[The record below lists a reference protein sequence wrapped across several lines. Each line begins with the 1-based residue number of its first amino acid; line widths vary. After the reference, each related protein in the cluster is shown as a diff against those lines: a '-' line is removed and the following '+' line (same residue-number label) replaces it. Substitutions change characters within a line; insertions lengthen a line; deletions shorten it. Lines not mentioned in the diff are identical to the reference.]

1 MIIPRRRFLRLGA
14 YAAAFPAV
22 SSLARADTYPSRPVR
37 WIVGFA
43 PGGGTD
49 IVARLLGQLLS
60 DKLGQQFI
68 IDNRAGAGG
77 SIGMAV
83 ALGAPADGYTIGF
96 VAPNNAINSSLYKNL
111 PFDFVRDS
119 APVGGTMVSTNVLE
133 VHPSFPAS
141 TVTELI
147 AYVKA
152 NPGKVS
158 FASSGV
164 GASPHMSGE
173 LLKSLAG
180 IDMIHVPYRGSAPAL
195 TDVLSGRV
203 PVMFDNIPG
212 SLPHIKA
219 GTLRVLGVTTAKR
232 SEALPDVPTI
242 GETVPGYKVDVWYG
256 IVAPKGTP
264 PEAIDTLNRTLNSV
278 LADGKLKERFAE
290 LGGVPFPTTPVEFG
304 KLIVEETEKWA
315 QVVKSANIKPE

>member
-22 SSLARADTYPSRPVR
+22 SSLARADAYPSRPVR

-83 ALGAPADGYTIGF
+83 ALSAPADGYTIGF

-173 LLKSLAG
+173 LLKSLTG

-290 LGGVPFPTTPVEFG
+290 LGGVPFPTTPAEFG
-304 KLIVEETEKWA
+304 KLIAEETEKWA

>member
-1 MIIPRRRFLRLGA
+1 MVIPRRRFLHLAAG
-14 YAAAFPAV
+14 AAALPAA

-60 DKLGQQFI
+60 EKLGQQFV
-68 IDNRAGAGG
+68 IDNKGGAGG
-77 SIGMAV
+77 SIGMGAV
-83 ALGAPADGYTIGF
+83 LSAPADGYTIGF

-111 PFDFVRDS
+111 PYDFVRDS
-119 APVGGTMVSTNVLE
+119 APIGGTMVSCNVLE
-133 VHPSFPAS
+133 VHPSFPAN
-141 TVTELI
+141 TVAELI
-147 AYVKA
+147 AYAKA

-164 GASPHMSGE
+164 GASPHLSGE
-173 LLKSLAG
+173 LLKSLTG
-180 IDMIHVPYRGSAPAL
+180 IDMVHVPYRGSAPAM

-212 SLPHIKA
+212 SLPFIKA
-219 GTLRVLGVTTAKR
+219 GKLRVLGVTTAKR
-232 SEALPDVPTI
+232 SEALPDTPTI

-264 PEAIDTLNRTLNSV
+264 SEAIDTLNRTLNAV
-278 LADGKLKERFAE
+278 LSDAKLKERFTE
-290 LGGVPFPTTPVEFG
+290 LGGVSFPTTPAEFG
-304 KLIVEETEKWA
+304 KLIAEETEKWA